1 MPQLSIFDKKHH
13 RSNKDVT
20 LSIGKDDRITI
31 TFRNNSW
38 EKITKGDYIRIW
50 VSNGKIKFAD
60 ADETTE
66 GRKYKLSKNIS
77 NVRTAES
84 TRYVQ
89 PTGKMVPEVAEI
101 VKKYNGNSYD
111 LPKTKEI
118 NLSAEGIVT
127 KSEITEENA
136 PTPDENLV
144 MRIFPDGSAVIN
156 DVSAIHRKQFYTDA
170 NYFLR
175 FAQSPEERTEIW
187 RALNNLYGFTAKN
200 GGNA

>member
-66 GRKYKLSKNIS
+66 GRKYKLNKNIS

-89 PTGKMVPEVAEI
+89 PTGKMVPDVAEI

-118 NLSAEGIVT
+118 NLSAEGIVNKT
-127 KSEITEENA
+127 EITDEDLELHAREQIEKKNI
-136 PTPDENLV
+136 PEPQPDELEK
-144 MRIFPDGSAVIN
+144 RISRF
-156 DVSAIHRKQFYTDA
+156 FYVVKCC
-170 NYFLR
+170 LK
-175 FAQSPEERTEIW
+175 FAQTPEERTAIW
-187 RALNNLYGFTAKN
+187 YAVAALFNTNKKE

>member
-66 GRKYKLSKNIS
+66 GRKYKLNKNIS

-89 PTGKMVPEVAEI
+89 PTGKMVPDVAEI

-118 NLSAEGIVT
+118 NLSAEGIVN
-127 KSEITEENA
+127 KPEITYEDLEQFAREHIEKKNI
-136 PTPDENLV
+136 PGPQPDELEK
-144 MRIFPDGSAVIN
+144 R
-156 DVSAIHRKQFYTDA
+156 VSRFFYVVKCC
-170 NYFLR
+170 LK
-175 FAQSPEERTEIW
+175 FAQTPEERTAIW
-187 RALNNLYGFTAKN
+187 YAVAALFNTNKKE

>member
-20 LSIGKDDRITI
+20 LSIGKDNRITI

-60 ADETTE
+60 SDETTE

-118 NLSAEGIVT
+118 NLSAEGIVN
-127 KSEITEENA
+127 KPEIT
-136 PTPDENLV
+136 DEDLEHHARDQIEKKNIPEPQHDELEK
-144 MRIFPDGSAVIN
+144 RISRF
-156 DVSAIHRKQFYTDA
+156 FYVVKCC
-170 NYFLR
+170 LK
-175 FAQSPEERTEIW
+175 FAQTPEERTAIW
-187 RALNNLYGFTAKN
+187 HAVAALFNTNKKE

>member
-66 GRKYKLSKNIS
+66 GRKYKLNKNIS

-89 PTGKMVPEVAEI
+89 PTGKMVPDVAEI

-118 NLSAEGIVT
+118 NLSTEGVVN
-127 KSEITEENA
+127 KPEITDEELERHAREMIEKKNI
-136 PTPDENLV
+136 PEPQPDELET
-144 MRIFPDGSAVIN
+144 RIGRF
-156 DVSAIHRKQFYTDA
+156 FYVVKCC
-170 NYFLR
+170 LK
-175 FAQSPEERTEIW
+175 FAQTPEERTAIW
-187 RALNNLYGFTAKN
+187 YAVAALFNTNKKE

>member
-66 GRKYKLSKNIS
+66 GRKYKLNKNIS

-89 PTGKMVPEVAEI
+89 PTGKMVPDVAEI

-118 NLSAEGIVT
+118 NLSAEGIVN
-127 KSEITEENA
+127 KPEITCEDLEQFAREHIEKKNI
-136 PTPDENLV
+136 PEPQPDELEK
-144 MRIFPDGSAVIN
+144 RISRF
-156 DVSAIHRKQFYTDA
+156 FYVVKCC
-170 NYFLR
+170 LK
-175 FAQSPEERTEIW
+175 FAQTPEERTAIW
-187 RALNNLYGFTAKN
+187 YAVAALFNTNKKE

>member
-118 NLSAEGIVT
+118 NLGTEGIVN
-127 KSEITEENA
+127 KSEIT
-136 PTPDENLV
+136 DEDLEQHSRDQIEKKNIPEPQHDELEK
-144 MRIFPDGSAVIN
+144 RISHF
-156 DVSAIHRKQFYTDA
+156 FYVVKCC
-170 NYFLR
+170 LK
-175 FAQSPEERTEIW
+175 FAQTPEERTAIW
-187 RALNNLYGFTAKN
+187 YAVAALFNTNKKE

>member
-66 GRKYKLSKNIS
+66 GRKYKLNKNIS

-89 PTGKMVPEVAEI
+89 PTGKMVPDVAEI

-118 NLSAEGIVT
+118 NLSAEGIVNKT
-127 KSEITEENA
+127 EITDEDLELHAREHIEKKNI
-136 PTPDENLV
+136 PEPQPDELET
-144 MRIFPDGSAVIN
+144 RISRF
-156 DVSAIHRKQFYTDA
+156 FYVVKCC
-170 NYFLR
+170 LK
-175 FAQSPEERTEIW
+175 FAQTPEERTAIW
-187 RALNNLYGFTAKN
+187 YAVAALFNTNKKE

>member
-20 LSIGKDDRITI
+20 LSIGKDNRITI

-118 NLSAEGIVT
+118 NLGTEGIVN
-127 KSEITEENA
+127 KSEIT
-136 PTPDENLV
+136 DEDLEQHSRDQIEKKNIPEPQHDELEK
-144 MRIFPDGSAVIN
+144 RISHF
-156 DVSAIHRKQFYTDA
+156 FYVVKCC
-170 NYFLR
+170 LK
-175 FAQSPEERTEIW
+175 FAQTPEERTAIW
-187 RALNNLYGFTAKN
+187 YAVAALFNTNKKE